1 MRMER
6 RRVLFVCT
14 HNSARSQMA
23 EAMVNAWAG
32 DRFEAHSAGTHPQ
45 PIRPGAVQVM
55 AEIGIDI
62 GSQVSKP
69 IDRYRG
75 EPFHWFV
82 TVCDDA
88 RQNCPTFPGA
98 EQSAHWSIPDPS
110 LATGGEEER
119 LAAFRQARDNLRD
132 RIHMFLL
139 AAGRDDLPTPRA
151 RSLPLKRPEVEP

>member
-1 MRMER
+1 
-6 RRVLFVCT
+6 
-14 HNSARSQMA
+14 MA
-23 EAMVNAWAG
+23 EGMVNAWAG
-32 DRFEAHSAGTHPQ
+32 DRFEAHSAGTHP
-45 PIRPGAVQVM
+45 RPVRAEAVRVM

-62 GSQVSKP
+62 GTQASKS

-75 EPFHWFV
+75 EAFHWFV

-110 LATGGEEER
+110 LATGSEEER

-132 RIHMFLL
+132 RIHIFLL
-139 AAGRDDLPTPRA
+139 AASREDLPAPPARGFTQERPR
-151 RSLPLKRPEVEP
+151 VEP